1 MTRIERE
8 AHLEEVM
15 ARINAIMK
23 ERHISQAELARR
35 ANMNPADVSK
45 ALKLKVDPRTST
57 LIAILKALDHHMS
70 VTPDQSS
77 IGE

>member
-8 AHLEEVM
+8 AHLEDVM

-23 ERHISQAELARR
+23 ERNISQAELARR
-35 ANMNPADVSK
+35 ASMHPADVSK

-57 LIAILKALDHHMS
+57 LIAMLRALDHHMS
-70 VTPDQSS
+70 VPPDQS
-77 IGE
+77 IVE